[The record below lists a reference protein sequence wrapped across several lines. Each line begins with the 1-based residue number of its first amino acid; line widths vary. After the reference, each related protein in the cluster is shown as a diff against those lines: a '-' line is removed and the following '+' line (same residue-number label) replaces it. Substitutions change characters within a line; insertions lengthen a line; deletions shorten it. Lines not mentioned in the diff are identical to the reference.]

1 MANVEL
7 REGNE
12 AGFVTMYR
20 VFSELSLI
28 CIEREKG
35 IIVVMRLEMTSL
47 KMSDFAV

>member
-20 VFSELSLI
+20 VFSELPLI
-28 CIEREKG
+28 CIEKEKG
-35 IIVVMRLEMTSL
+35 NKVEMRQE
-47 KMSDFAV
+47 MSDFAV